1 MVHYSVPT
9 PPIIA
14 TLMAR
19 IHPITTLIDA
29 HHASWRIVGGAVR
42 DAVMGVIAHEIDVEV
57 VQADISDVC
66 LWITAVYPQALIVG
80 HEKPIIRLHLH
91 DNWIDISVTATADL
105 HHAALA
111 RDITMNAMLI
121 DANGE
126 FFDPCEGLADMQ
138 AGVLRHC
145 SATFADDPL
154 RVLRLMR
161 FAGQYGFGVAPETAA
176 QAQALRPQAAQLTR
190 ERVWIEWQQWALRSR
205 HPRAGLQVLQQCGWL
220 DYYPMLLA
228 LVDCPQDPTYHPEGD
243 VWEHTLWVCNAAVGL
258 SVDLDDEQRII
269 VMLAA
274 LCHDLGKPMTT
285 VVNDAGRIV
294 SPGHAEAGDIPT
306 RAFLALINAPERY
319 VAPVT
324 ALVREHMA
332 GVSGGQPTPRMVRRL
347 AQRLAPATIDLW
359 GRITGADGG
368 GRPPLPAVN
377 SGSACVAL
385 AQSLGVVMGKP
396 TALVRG
402 GDIMQLGVPQGP
414 QIGEWLQRAY
424 DAQLDGVFTTRE
436 QALAW
441 LHETWYTA
449 I

>member
-1 MVHYSVPT
+1 MMAPSPA
-9 PPIIA
+9 IIA
-14 TLMAR
+14 MLMAR
-19 IHPITTLIDA
+19 INPITTLLDA
-29 HHASWRIVGGAVR
+29 QNVVWRIVGGAVR
-42 DAVMGVIAHEIDVEV
+42 DAVCGVIAREIDIEV
-57 VQADISDVC
+57 VYADITEVNT
-66 LWITAVYPQALIVG
+66 WIVAVYPQALIVG

-91 DNWIDISVTATADL
+91 DDWIDISVTTMADF

-111 RDITMNAMLI
+111 RDITMNAMMI
-121 DANGE
+121 DVAGQ
-126 FFDPCEGLADMQ
+126 FVDPCAGVADMQ

-145 SATFADDPL
+145 SAAFADDPL

-161 FAGQYGFGVAPETAA
+161 FAGHYGFVVAPETAV
-176 QAQALRPQAAQLTR
+176 QAQALRPQAASLTR
-190 ERVWIEWQQWALRSR
+190 ERVWLEWQQWALRSQ
-205 HPRAGLQVLQQCGWL
+205 HPRAGLQALRQCGWL

-243 VWEHTLWVCNAAVGL
+243 GWEHTLWVCNAAVGL

-274 LCHDLGKPMTT
+274 LCHDLGKPATT
-285 VVNDAGRIV
+285 SRNEAGRIV

-306 RAFLALINAPERY
+306 REFLALINAPERY

-368 GRPPLPAVN
+368 GRPPLSAVN
-377 SGSACVAL
+377 SGTACVAL
-385 AQSLGVVMGKP
+385 AQSLGVVLGKP
-396 TALVRG
+396 SALVRG
-402 GDIMQLGVPQGP
+402 GDIMQLGVLPGP
-414 QIGEWLQRAY
+414 QLGEWLQRAY

-449 I
+449 T